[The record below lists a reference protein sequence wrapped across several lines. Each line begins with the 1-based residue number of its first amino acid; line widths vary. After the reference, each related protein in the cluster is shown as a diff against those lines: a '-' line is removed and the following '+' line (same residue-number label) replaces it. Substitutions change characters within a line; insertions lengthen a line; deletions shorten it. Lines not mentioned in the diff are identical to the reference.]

1 MLLPMLLVGG
11 SVMAQD
17 VKPIVLPKPD
27 MTGGKPLMQ
36 VLASRQS
43 TREFSADTLTLPVLS
58 NLLWAACGVSR
69 AESGK
74 RTAPSAR
81 NMQEVD
87 VYVAM
92 AHGLYVYEPKSH
104 TLQPVLASDVREKT
118 GMQPFVKEVPVNLI
132 YVADYAKM
140 GDGAEADKAMYAAT
154 DAAFISEN
162 VYLFCASEGLG
173 TVVRGS
179 VDRTALSTTMKL
191 RPDQKIILAQSVG
204 YPKK

>member
-1 MLLPMLLVGG
+1 MLLPMLLVGAG
-11 SVMAQD
+11 IMAQD
-17 VKPIVLPKPD
+17 MKPIELSKPD

-43 TREFSADTLTLPVLS
+43 SREFSADTLSLPVLS

-81 NMQEVD
+81 NMQEID

-92 AHGLYVYEPKSH
+92 AHGLYVFEPKSH
-104 TLQPVLASDVREKT
+104 TLQPILAADIREHS
-118 GMQPFVKEVPVNLI
+118 GMQPFVKDVPVNLI
-132 YVADYAKM
+132 YVADYARM
-140 GDGAEADKAMYAAT
+140 GDGPEADKAMYAAT

-162 VYLFCASEGLG
+162 AYLFCASEGLA

-179 VDRTALSTTMKL
+179 VEREALAKTMQL
-191 RPDQKIILAQSVG
+191 RADQKIILAQSVG
-204 YPKK
+204 YPGK